1 MVEDAATL
9 AAGVT
14 DEDEARQRVGPPPAE
29 RCVQRQAGKY
39 RGREDPVDARY
50 PPLGRSTTL
59 SSAAPVSALPKA
71 SKNMATAVSAVQ
83 TIPARLWPA

>member
-1 MVEDAATL
+1 
-9 AAGVT
+9 
-14 DEDEARQRVGPPPAE
+14 
-29 RCVQRQAGKY
+29 
-39 RGREDPVDARY
+39 
-50 PPLGRSTTL
+50 L